1 MDKDKKTKQYN
12 GYNKDIIRRLKQKHG
27 FTARF
32 IYASL
37 RGNRTSDSSTKIVDD
52 YNKMKKAIQQ
62 VLNNI

>member
-1 MDKDKKTKQYN
+1 MDKDNKTKQYS